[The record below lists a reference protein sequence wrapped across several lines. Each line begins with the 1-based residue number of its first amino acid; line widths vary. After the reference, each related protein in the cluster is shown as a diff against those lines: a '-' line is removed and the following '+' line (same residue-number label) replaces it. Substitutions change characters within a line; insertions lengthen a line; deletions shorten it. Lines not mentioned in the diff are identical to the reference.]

1 MPATATPRKHVLVPS
16 MVSASIV
23 GVSADHDRVLVSDG
37 AMLVRVT
44 LSTGAVLELG
54 DAGVV
59 SPG

>member
-1 MPATATPRKHVLVPS
+1 MPS